1 MPGTASQLAESA
13 AHEAASRGA
22 LLARGAFFNTIAFL
36 SSNLRGIFTFLIAR
50 LLGSEALG
58 IFGIAWATMDL
69 TSKFGVLG
77 LDQSAVA
84 FVAKCEAVGDRAGS
98 RRIKQAA
105 LRISI
110 WSSVLV
116 AGVGSFFVWKVGPR
130 FIPRPEVSRAIA
142 VILFAIPGVA
152 LYRVSNALSRG
163 MAIMHHDIYSRGLT
177 ESLGTA
183 AALLL
188 AILAGM
194 RQFAPEMAAI
204 GGTLASGLVA
214 FTLMRHLF
222 IPLPSSGA
230 VSDADLI
237 PKLLRNS
244 APIAVYDFLNIGL
257 MHLDVLILGAFVGRA
272 PGVTLETVGI
282 YAAAV
287 QLSGGLRKVSQIFTP
302 IFAPIIA
309 PKISAGK
316 IPEAEQSFG
325 YLARWMLALLL
336 PAVAVFALSG
346 TALMTIFGPGFARGG
361 SWVAILAVACATN
374 AFVSLGETILM
385 IDRPHIN
392 LVNSAIALAT
402 AVGLCLLL
410 IPVLGPLGAALGI
423 LAPYCVHGLLR
434 GIEITHLLHWRWP
447 WRAMLKPWWAAL
459 APLPFSLLVRL
470 CWPGPIFE
478 IAAALLYLAGYFVMW
493 RIIGLDP
500 TDRDIVDHLFK
511 KKAAASAAPTRKFR
525 PRTTR

>member
-1 MPGTASQLAESA
+1 VRRLRVDRMPGTTVQLAESA
-13 AHEAASRGA
+13 AHESASRGA

-36 SSNLRGIFTFLIAR
+36 SSNLRGIFTFLVAR

-69 TSKFGVLG
+69 TSKFGALG

-84 FVAKCEAVGDRAGS
+84 FVAKCEAAGDRSGS
-98 RRIKQAA
+98 RKIKKAV

-110 WSSVLV
+110 WSSVVV
-116 AGVGSFFVWKVGPR
+116 ALLGSFFVWKVGPR
-130 FIPRPEVSRAIA
+130 FIARPEVSRAIA
-142 VILFAIPGVA
+142 LILLAIPGVV

-214 FTLMRHLF
+214 FTLMRRLF

-230 VSDADLI
+230 VNDANLI
-237 PKLLRNS
+237 PKLMRNS
-244 APIAVYDFLNIGL
+244 APIALYDFLNIAL
-257 MHLDVLILGAFVGRA
+257 MHLDVLILGTFIGRA

-287 QLSGGLRKVSQIFTP
+287 QLTGGVRKVSQIFAP
-302 IFAPIIA
+302 IFAPVIA
-309 PKISAGK
+309 PKIFSGK

-336 PAVAVFALSG
+336 PTVAVFALAG

-361 SWVAILAVACATN
+361 SWAAILAIACATN

-392 LVNSAIALAT
+392 LLNSAIALAT
-402 AVGLCLLL
+402 AIGLCLLL

-423 LAPYCVHGLLR
+423 FAPYCVHGLLR
-434 GIEITHLLHWRWP
+434 GLEITHFLHWRWP
-447 WRAMLKPWWAAL
+447 WRAMMKPWLAAL
-459 APLPFSLLVRL
+459 GPLPFSLLVRL
-470 CWPGPIFE
+470 CWHGPIFE
-478 IAAALLYLAGYFVMW
+478 LGAALLYLGGYIVIW

-500 TDRDIVDHLFK
+500 TDRAIVDHLFK
-511 KKAAASAAPTRKFR
+511 KKVAASTPA
-525 PRTTR
+525 

>member
-1 MPGTASQLAESA
+1 MPGTAAQLAESA

-36 SSNLRGIFTFLIAR
+36 SSNLRGIFIFLVAR
-50 LLGSEALG
+50 LLGSETLG
-58 IFGIAWATMDL
+58 IFGIAWAAMDL
-69 TSKFGVLG
+69 TSKFGTLG
-77 LDQSAVA
+77 LDQSAIA
-84 FVAKCEAVGDRAGS
+84 FVAKCEAAGDRSGS
-98 RRIKQAA
+98 RKIKKAA

-110 WSSVLV
+110 CSSVVL
-116 AGVGSFFVWKVGPR
+116 ALLGSFFVWKVGPR
-130 FIPRPEVSRAIA
+130 FIARPEVCRAIA
-142 VILFAIPGVA
+142 LILLAIPGVA

-194 RQFAPEMAAI
+194 KEFSPEIAAI

-214 FTLMRHLF
+214 FALMRRLF
-222 IPLPSSGA
+222 ISLPASRA
-230 VSDADLI
+230 VNESNLI

-244 APIAVYDFLNIGL
+244 APIALYDFLNIGL
-257 MHLDVLILGAFVGRA
+257 MHLDVLILGTFIGRA

-287 QLSGGLRKVSQIFTP
+287 QLTSGVRKVTQIFTP
-302 IFAPIIA
+302 IFTPVIA
-309 PKISAGK
+309 PKIFAGK

-336 PAVAVFALSG
+336 PSVAVFALAG

-361 SWVAILAVACATN
+361 SWAVILAVACATN

-402 AVGLCLLL
+402 AIGLSLLL
-410 IPVLGPLGAALGI
+410 IPMLGPLGAALGI

-434 GIEITHLLHWRWP
+434 GLEITHFLHWRWP
-447 WRAMLKPWWAAL
+447 WRAMLKPWLAAL
-459 APLPFSLLVRL
+459 VPLPFSLLVRL
-470 CWPGPIFE
+470 WWHGMIFE
-478 IAAALLYLAGYFVMW
+478 IGAALLYLGGYFIMW

-500 TDRDIVDHLFK
+500 TDRAIVDHLFK
-511 KKAAASAAPTRKFR
+511 KKVAAPAST
-525 PRTTR
+525 